1 MQAQNARAPVW
12 QPWQDRLLIVQV
24 NADRPF
30 LAPRRSRMAAW
41 DGTANALAVSSAQQG
56 QNSYFIRSREACK
69 ARFNYLK
76 KKYKVRVI
84 SDEQQIGTTH
94 HTGRSSVLAPKNRNG

>member
-1 MQAQNARAPVW
+1 
-12 QPWQDRLLIVQV
+12 V

-30 LAPRRSRMAAW
+30 LAPRRSRTAAW
-41 DGTANALAVSSAQQG
+41 DGTADALAVSSAQQG
-56 QNSYFIRSREACK
+56 QNSYFIRSGEACK

-84 SDEQQIGTTH
+84 ADEQ
-94 HTGRSSVLAPKNRNG
+94 